1 VESSAKGLE
10 NPTVGDWEA
19 WSETEG
25 IVCTTGWPFNIPG
38 TVEPLVVRTVHGNLK
53 IEWVLEDTFEM
64 SQLCWP
70 VPTGCMRLPV
80 DLKLC
85 DEHLR
90 AFAGRADEDSALF
103 GEALED
109 EDEPLLTAAR

>member
-1 VESSAKGLE
+1 
-10 NPTVGDWEA
+10 
-19 WSETEG
+19 
-25 IVCTTGWPFNIPG
+25 
-38 TVEPLVVRTVHGNLK
+38 
-53 IEWVLEDTFEM
+53 
-64 SQLCWP
+64 
-70 VPTGCMRLPV
+70 MRLPV